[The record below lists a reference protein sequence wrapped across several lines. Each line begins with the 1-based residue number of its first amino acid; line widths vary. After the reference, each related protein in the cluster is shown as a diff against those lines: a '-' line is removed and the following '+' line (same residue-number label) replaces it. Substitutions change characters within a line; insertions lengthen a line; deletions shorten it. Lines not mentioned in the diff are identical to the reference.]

1 MTEKK
6 VKISNI
12 IENQIPEF
20 INEENPLFKEFLNQ
34 YYISQEFD
42 NSITNLAENIPS
54 YKHIDTYRNAGLST
68 ISISLTSNV
77 LPFDDTIEVTTTIG
91 FPSKYGLLKVN
102 NEIITY
108 TGITTNSFTG
118 CIRGFSGIS
127 KIETEGNP
135 EFLTFG
141 STDAEEHFSGSLVNN
156 LSSIFVQEFFKKYK
170 YQFLPGFENRSFT
183 PGVSIENILTRAKD
197 FYSSKGTDSAIK
209 ILFKILFGKNVQII
223 KPFDNTISP
232 SEAEWIS
239 VDEMI
244 VESLDG
250 NPLNLKE
257 TTIYQNSFD
266 LPSANGTISNVED
279 VYLGNKKYYKI
290 SFPKFTVNG
299 NFLISNKTKV
309 IVNTPSS
316 DVTTV
321 DSTIG
326 FKDSGNFYY
335 LDKES
340 NVYNQIEYT
349 SKSHNQFFGCIGL
362 TTSLTENTPIIDDNF
377 VYGYE
382 NNDINSICKMRV
394 VGVISNLSTGVE
406 NTKYFLPGDKIGLK
420 YIGEK
425 TSLDDKKFS
434 TWFHNN
440 ISYTETQSVDANSNT
455 IITKSPHFLQKGNSV
470 DIINK
475 LTNSTIVSSS
485 EVSSVLNSTQF
496 KIATYAATGFLDN
509 NTEYYVKKNLNFVSS
524 KLNLNSLLADIQ
536 NSFIDKDENTYIAFS
551 GYPSYSALETTNRS
565 KTFTSNSA
573 SSGVIQI
580 NSHKFITGDK
590 IYLETSSG
598 ITGISSGYYYVN
610 KLNDNSIQLY
620 LSRLNIYSNNFLN
633 FNGSGDNTNTIT
645 PADLYGNNLINQ
657 DNFKRILK
665 NPEKNTNNSPI
676 SGPIGVSLNGVELYS
691 PISNDS
697 VFYGQLQKINILES
711 GSNYD
716 VVNPATISILDSFG
730 SGAQAYPHLSGS
742 IEEIILE
749 NPGFDFINLPIVKV
763 SGGNGSGCVA
773 EAKMTSYQHYVSFSD
788 LKVNLVSNS
797 IDLDNDHK
805 FFDGEEVIYTSSGL
819 PIGIG
824 STNVGFTT
832 SRLTNNAIYYISKTD
847 NKSFSIAASKENAL
861 TKTNLIDFISF
872 GNQTHNFKSSK
883 FKNIIDRISIQ
894 NPGSTYS
901 NKKVVVDS
909 IAYPPS
915 EKKDIFKT
923 FVGINTY
930 DDYIFAI
937 NHNYKNGDV
946 LTYSVD
952 GTTISGLST
961 SNYYKVTVIDEN
973 KFKLSYAGT
982 ASSISNTDYD
992 NKIYTNLTNIG
1003 VGTHT
1008 FNYPPITVSIFG
1020 NTGISSTTIPSY
1032 YTATAYAV
1040 VSGKVENVFLKKGG
1054 VGYGV
1059 TNIINLIR
1067 RPEVTLQTG
1076 KNASIRAIVND
1087 SGEIS
1092 DVYIIDKGSEY
1103 TTPPI
1108 LEVIGSGNYAE
1119 LKANISGGQIT
1130 SIDIISGGKGY
1141 SKNNTTIKVTPRGS
1155 GAFFNAEI
1163 QKWSINAVEKYEDIL
1178 KTEVYKETLQIP
1190 SEARFKENK
1199 IGSYYATKEIRKI
1212 LNDNLDQTTFEE
1224 LDELNSHSPI
1234 IGWAYDGNPIYGPYG
1249 NAKSIADSSG
1259 TGGLKRILSG
1269 YKLTPISDASLR
1281 PSYPSGYF
1289 IEDYN
1294 FDNSGDLDEYNGR
1307 YIVNSDFPNGT
1318 YAYFSTLD
1326 VNKKPVFPY
1335 ITFKHYN
1342 ATDLFNYDVLKT
1354 QSDSYLNTG
1363 EYKRNITPQGISEK
1377 YKKYPFFDDN
1387 FNSNVDLKVILT
1399 KKSGISTI
1407 SIKDGGFD
1415 YKVGDDVVFSNAPN
1429 VNSSVKEVLGKN
1441 IVSIASSEIT
1451 NNNLVFSF
1459 LDKKVT
1465 AFSTVPHNFVDGDI
1479 IEISG
1484 ISSALY
1490 KSTEGLKTI
1499 SVSSIVAS
1507 LSVSIG
1513 NTNTTG
1519 ITTFISISDPSSNGN
1534 FTPNSIIQIESEQL
1548 LILNLDNYNNRYRVQ
1563 RAYNNTVGSAHTA
1576 TSIVRLLPKSFTF
1589 NNNSPISSNIQTN
1602 YSYYFNPNTSVGI
1615 GSSYTSVIV
1624 ATSGN
1629 NDIVKS
1635 IPPKSIYLPNHK
1647 FNTGDLISYTSIGST
1662 IIASKNSSLTPTFE
1676 LNSFQN
1682 LYCVKVSDEYIGVS
1696 TEKVGF
1702 TTSSVYFVSYTGLNH
1717 KFESIKNQVTGNSK
1731 KVNVTV
1737 TVNDSIDLM
1746 QGDNI
1751 NLNILPKSNQYFDFK
1766 FNNVIKKL
1774 VVNPVTFASTE
1785 VGVGTAISTI
1795 TINNHNYKT
1804 GDIVVYTAS
1813 NPITPLTNNGIYYI
1827 IKTSNSSIKLASN
1840 LYNASKLDYEYI
1852 GISSYGSGT
1861 HKLSLINPKLTF
1873 YRGNNVSIAVSDTSL
1888 SGYDIKFYYDNEFK
1902 SEYTSTLIRKYGS
1915 IGDSNPSSRINI
1927 SIGDSIANQFFY
1939 RIEGKDIKFTD
1950 TYPSSTNTDVENYSL
1965 IEVKQSIYNG
1975 SHIVSGIGTTSFDFT
1990 LVGTAE
1996 TTSYVSSGFSTAYYS
2011 TDSQNTKGKIFSI
2024 KTVNFGLNLQKI
2036 PQISSIRS
2044 IEGFDGI
2051 LSIESNDIGNI
2062 KDVRVINQGLEFSNN
2077 KTLKPKADVYTILK
2091 LKNVYKLKAIGITSG
2106 GKNYTSAPN
2115 VIVIGNSSVLT
2126 KTSIQGSSVSKIEII
2141 SNDSGLSNDIRILPI
2156 NNSNGVGIINAT
2168 SNFKINTLYLKAP
2181 LSGFTEFPF
2190 NQGDKIFVE
2199 NVLITDSS
2207 DGYNSSDYG
2216 YKYFTVTG
2224 INTISGSEYV
2234 KYSISGLGNTGG
2246 LFDSTKT
2253 FGRVI
2258 KANDLSTFNAEFEKI
2273 NFLEGEKITQLSN
2286 NATAYVS
2293 KNGWDSEAQ
2302 TLKIINIDGKFNEDG
2317 QIKGSIGNYKS
2328 SIDSTY
2334 SFDFDLNVNST
2345 VKKDKDW
2352 NTDKGKL
2359 NFDNQ
2364 RIQDSDYYQR
2374 FSYSIKGE
2382 VEYDVWKESVNSLT
2396 HASGFKNFS
2405 NLEIL
2410 NGIGKSSSIK
2420 SSDSKI
2426 DLNVEILSSA
2436 SVNDRLYYD
2445 LASEDTNNQSL
2456 SKIIKFDSKIIT
2468 DYNESR
2474 TNKVLEIDDIS
2485 SQFTGISTTLGGQI
2499 VGLTSFSL
2507 LNNGNTLLYK
2517 IFNSSGITTSSSL
2530 ITISD
2535 HEFNTGEMLKYSS
2548 NGGTPIGIVTTTVV
2562 GVGTTTVLPSDVYAI
2577 KISKD
2582 TIKLAIGSSQA
2593 SSGLAIT
2600 FTSSGIGTQ
2609 HSLSVESELATSRCL
2624 ITIDNIIQSPL
2635 SRKSVSVGLSTQV
2648 GLTTTII
2655 YLNNIS
2661 KIQGKSLLKID
2672 NEIIKV
2678 NLVGVGSTNSLNVD
2692 RSYMGSVAS
2701 AHTVG
2706 SAVTVL
2712 SGDYRIK
2719 DGKIYFSDAPYG
2731 PTGIGSLTS
2740 KSSFTG
2746 RVFYRL
2752 NYDTNHIIDDISES
2766 FDSIQN
2772 KFDLKTNGTTL
2783 SGIQTS
2789 FGIVLVNNIFQKPF
2803 YGDVGSILESDYQIV
2818 GTGQTIIFTGSNYK
2832 DLPRGGVINEFDA
2845 TNGSGYQSPYRASG
2859 YATVSV
2865 GGTIQSIGL
2874 STGGSGYIVAPR
2886 VSIADTLGIGIG
2898 ASIISSIT
2906 NGIITSFT
2914 VVNPGSGY
2922 TTSSPPIVTIDEP
2935 YPYKNLPLTGGNGIG
2950 AKMNVVVGTGG
2961 SIISFDLQNRGY
2973 GYNIGDVL
2981 TLSGIPFRTGIGTS
2995 AFKITVKNKYQSK
3008 FSGWTFGQLLE
3019 LDDFSNLFNSSRR
3032 SFLLTRTIV
3041 TKEYYSINAQND
3053 SGIIL
3058 KNNLLIFLN
3067 DVLQKP
3073 EKDYIFNGGTRITFQ
3088 EAPKYGS
3095 KLKIYFYIGSST
3107 DYLIIDVNESVKPGD
3122 RLRLQNQGNTSSQD
3136 ERIIY
3141 ELIASDSVE
3150 TQTYGGVGIVTNSRF
3165 LRPVVWS
3172 KQSSDLIID
3181 GVKISKQRDYLETQI
3196 FPSTNIIASVASTD
3210 SKIYVKNTYPL
3221 FSALDDLSQT
3231 LNDIV
3236 IVGLGTTAVTEKIK
3250 KVTYSGDCGIIVG
3263 IATSATGIST
3273 SSPMIIFD
3281 IKPDP
3286 NILGSVIRPGIST
3299 GDYFVIENTI
3309 IGYGVTS
3316 IKNDST
3322 SVVSVGNS
3330 FIDNVYYAS
3339 NIVSVGSSTLRVYS
3353 NVKSISG
3360 INTSTLP
3367 QLNSYGTY
3375 TWGSINI
3382 SRNSNSKSFQ
3392 FYNQNGTAGIETS
3405 AHVSRL
3411 LQLRLIY

>member
-1 MTEKK
+1 MPENK

-12 IENQIPEF
+12 VENQIPEF
-20 INEENPLFKEFLNQ
+20 LNEENPLFKEFLNQ
-34 YYISQEFD
+34 YYISQEFQY
-42 NSITNLAENIPS
+42 SIADLAENIPS
-54 YKHIDTYRNAGLST
+54 YKHIDTYSNVGLST
-68 ISISLTSNV
+68 ISISLTSNT
-77 LPFDDTIEVTTTIG
+77 LAFEDTINVTTTIG

-102 NEIITY
+102 GEIITY

-127 KIETEGNP
+127 QIETEGSP
-135 EFLTFG
+135 EFLTFS
-141 STDAEEHFSGSLVNN
+141 STSAEEHSSGSLVSN
-156 LSSIFVQEFFKKYK
+156 LSFIFVQEFFKKYK

-183 PGVSIENILTRAKD
+183 PGVSVENILTRAKD

-223 KPFDNTISP
+223 KPFDNTISS

-244 VESLDG
+244 VESLNG
-250 NPLNLKE
+250 NPKNLKE
-257 TTIYQNSFD
+257 STIYQNSFD
-266 LPSANGTISNVED
+266 FPTASGVISNVED
-279 VYLGNKKYYKI
+279 IYLGNKKYYKI
-290 SFPKFTVNG
+290 SFPKFTING
-299 NFLISNKTKV
+299 NFTISNKTKV
-309 IVNTPSS
+309 IGTTPSS
-316 DVTTV
+316 NVITV

-326 FKDSGNFYY
+326 FKNSGNFYY
-335 LDKES
+335 LDEQ
-340 NVYNQIEYT
+340 NNIYNQIEYT
-349 SKSHNQFFGCIGL
+349 SKSHNQFFDCIGL
-362 TTSLTENTPIIDDNF
+362 PTSLTENTPIIDENF

-382 NNDINSICKMRV
+382 NNDTNSICKMRV
-394 VGVISNLSTGVE
+394 IGTISNLSTGVE
-406 NTKYFLPGDKIGLK
+406 NTKYFLPGDKIGFK

-440 ISYTETQSVDANSNT
+440 ISYIESQSVIVGSNT
-455 IITKSPHFLQKGNSV
+455 IITKSPHLLHVGDHV

-475 LTNSTIVSSS
+475 LTNSTTISSS
-485 EVSSVLNSTQF
+485 EVSSVSNPTQF
-496 KIATYAATGFLDN
+496 QISNGSLDN
-509 NTEYYVKKNLNFVSS
+509 NTEYYVKKNLNFVSDN
-524 KLNLNSLLADIQ
+524 LNLNGLLADIQ
-536 NSFIDKDENTYIAFS
+536 NTFIDKDQNTYVAFS

-573 SSGVIQI
+573 SSGVINI
-580 NSHKFITGDK
+580 SSHRFITGDK
-590 IYLETSSG
+590 IYLEASSD

-610 KLNDNSIQLY
+610 KLNENSIQLS

-633 FNGSGDNTNTIT
+633 FNGSGGNTNKIT
-645 PADLYGNNLINQ
+645 SAYLYGNNLINQ

-665 NPEKNTNNSPI
+665 FPKNNINNSSI
-676 SGPIGVSLNGVELYS
+676 SGPIGVSLNGIELYS

-697 VFYGQLQKINILES
+697 VFYGQLQKINVLEN
-711 GSNYD
+711 GLNYD
-716 VVNPATISILDSFG
+716 VVNPATISILDSSG
-730 SGAQAYPHLSGS
+730 SGSEAYPHLSGS

-749 NPGFDFINLPIVKV
+749 NPGFNYIDLPIVKI

-773 EAKMTSYQHYVSFSD
+773 EVKMTSYQHYVSFSD
-788 LKVNLVSNS
+788 LKVSLVSNS
-797 IDLDNDHK
+797 INLGDNHK

-824 STNVGFTT
+824 STNVGFST
-832 SRLTNNAIYYISKTD
+832 SRLTNNAFYYISKNDET
-847 NKSFSIAASKENAL
+847 SFSIATSKENAL

-872 GNQTHNFKSSK
+872 GNQTHNFASSK

-894 NPGSTYS
+894 NPGSSYS

-909 IAYPPS
+909 IVYPPL

-923 FVGINTY
+923 FVGISTY

-937 NHNYKNGDV
+937 NHNYKNGDL
-946 LTYSVD
+946 LTYSTS
-952 GTTISGLST
+952 GTSISGLST
-961 SNYYKVTVIDEN
+961 SNYYKVTIIDEN

-982 ASSISNTDYD
+982 ASSISNIDYD
-992 NKIYTNLTNIG
+992 NKIYTNLTTIG

-1008 FNYPPITVSIFG
+1008 FNYPPITVDIFG
-1020 NTGISSTTIPSY
+1020 NTGISSTSIPSY

-1076 KNASIRAIVND
+1076 KNASIKVIVND
-1087 SGEIS
+1087 NGEIS
-1092 DVYIIDKGSEY
+1092 DIYIISKGSEY

-1108 LEVIGSGNYAE
+1108 LEVIGSGKYAK
-1119 LKANISGGQIT
+1119 LNANISNGQIT
-1130 SIDIISGGKGY
+1130 SINIISGGKGY
-1141 SKNNTTIKVTPRGS
+1141 SKNNTRVIVTPRGS
-1155 GAFFNAEI
+1155 GAIFNAEI
-1163 QKWSINAVEKYEDIL
+1163 QKWSINIVEKYKDIL
-1178 KTEVYKETLQIP
+1178 ETEIYKGTLQIP
-1190 SEARFKENK
+1190 SEARFKKNK

-1212 LNDNLDQTTFEE
+1212 LNDNLSEGTFQE
-1224 LDELNSHSPI
+1224 LGELVSHSPI

-1249 NAKSIADSSG
+1249 NAKAIADSSG
-1259 TGGLKRILSG
+1259 TGGLKRITSSYSKLSAIAD
-1269 YKLTPISDASLR
+1269 TTLR

-1307 YIVNSDFPNGT
+1307 FIVNSDFPNGT

-1326 VNKKPVFPY
+1326 IDKKPSFPY
-1335 ITFKHYN
+1335 TTFKHRN

-1354 QSDSYLNTG
+1354 QSDLYLNTG

-1387 FNSNVDLKVILT
+1387 FNSNVNLEAILT
-1399 KKSGISTI
+1399 KKSGISKI
-1407 SIKDGGFD
+1407 IVKDGGSS
-1415 YKVGDDVVFSNAPN
+1415 YKVGDDVIFLNDPN
-1429 VNSSVKEVLGKN
+1429 ISSSVKEVLGKN
-1441 IVSIASSEIT
+1441 IVSIASSEII
-1451 NNNLVFSF
+1451 NENLVFSF
-1459 LDKKVT
+1459 IDKKVT

-1490 KSTEGLKTI
+1490 KSSEGLKAI

-1513 NTNTTG
+1513 TTNTTG
-1519 ITTFISISDPSSNGN
+1519 ITTFISISDPTSNGN
-1534 FTPNSIIQIESEQL
+1534 FTPNSIIQIDSEQL
-1548 LILNLDNYNNRYRVQ
+1548 LILNLDNYNNKYRVQ

-1589 NNNSPISSNIQTN
+1589 DNNSPIPTNIQTN
-1602 YSYYFNPNTSVGI
+1602 YSYYFNPSTSIGI
-1615 GSSYTSVIV
+1615 GNSYTNVIV
-1624 ATSGN
+1624 ETSGSN
-1629 NDIVKS
+1629 NIIKS
-1635 IPPKSIYLPNHK
+1635 VPPKAIYLPNHK
-1647 FNTGDLISYTSIGST
+1647 FNTGDLLSYTSIGST
-1662 IIASKNSSLTPTFE
+1662 IVASKNSSLTPTFK
-1676 LNSFQN
+1676 LNDFSN
-1682 LYCVKVSDEYIGVS
+1682 LYCVKINDEYIGVS

-1702 TTSSVYFVSYTGLNH
+1702 TTSYVYFVSYTGTNH
-1717 KFESIKNQVTGNSK
+1717 NFESIKNQVTGNSK
-1731 KVNVTV
+1731 KINATV
-1737 TVNDSIDLM
+1737 TVDESIDLIT
-1746 QGDNI
+1746 GDNI
-1751 NLNILPKSNQYFDFK
+1751 NLNILPKSNQSFNFK

-1774 VVNPVTFASTE
+1774 VVNPVSFASTA
-1785 VGVGTAISTI
+1785 VGVGTENSTI

-1804 GDIVVYTAS
+1804 GDIVVYTAA
-1813 NPITPLTNNGIYYI
+1813 NPITPLVNNQIYYV
-1827 IKTSNSSIKLASN
+1827 IKKSNSSIKLASN
-1840 LYNASKLDYEYI
+1840 SYNASKLDYEYI

-1861 HKLSLINPKLTF
+1861 HNLSLINPKLTL
-1873 YRGNNVSIAVSDTSL
+1873 YKGNNVSIAVSDTSL
-1888 SGYDIKFYYDNEFK
+1888 SGYDIKFYYDNQFK
-1902 SEYTSTLIRKYGS
+1902 SEYNSTLIRKFGT
-1915 IGDSNPSSRINI
+1915 IGDSNSSSRINV
-1927 SIGDSIANQFFY
+1927 SVGDSIENQFFY
-1939 RIEGKDIKFTD
+1939 RIEGKDMKFTD
-1950 TYPSSTNTDVENYSL
+1950 TYPSSINTDVKNYSL

-1975 SHIVSGIGTTSFDFT
+1975 SHIISGVGTTSFNFT

-1996 TTSYVSSGFSTAYYS
+1996 TTSYVLSGLSTAYYS
-2011 TDSQNTKGKIFSI
+2011 TDSKNTKGKIFSI
-2024 KTVNFGLNLQKI
+2024 KTINFGSNLQKI

-2044 IEGFDGI
+2044 NEGIDGV

-2062 KDVRVINQGLEFSNN
+2062 KNIRVINQGFEFSNN
-2077 KTLKPKADVYTILK
+2077 KTLKPKADAYTILK
-2091 LKNVYKLKAIGITSG
+2091 LKNVYKLKAIGISTG

-2115 VIVIGNSSVLT
+2115 VIVVGNSSILT

-2141 SNDSGLSNDIRILPI
+2141 SNDSGLSNKIRILPI

-2181 LSGFTEFPF
+2181 ILGFTEFPF
-2190 NQGDKIFVE
+2190 NVNDKIFVE

-2207 DGYNSSDYG
+2207 DGYNSSDYD

-2234 KYSISGLGNTGG
+2234 SYSISGLGNTGG
-2246 LFDSTKT
+2246 LFDLTRT

-2258 KANDLSTFNAEFEKI
+2258 KANDLSAFNAEFEKI
-2273 NFLEGEKITQLSN
+2273 NFLEGEKITQLSDN
-2286 NATAYVS
+2286 TIAYVP
-2293 KNGWDSEAQ
+2293 KNGWDPEAE
-2302 TLKIINIDGKFNEDG
+2302 TLKVINIDGKFNEDG

-2334 SFDFDLNVNST
+2334 SFDFDLNVNSI

-2396 HASGFKNFS
+2396 HTSGFKNFS

-2410 NGIGKSSSIK
+2410 NGIGKTSSIK
-2420 SSDSKI
+2420 STDSQI
-2426 DLNVEILSSA
+2426 DLNVEISSSA

-2485 SQFTGISTTLGGQI
+2485 SKFTGITTTLGGQI
-2499 VGLTSFSL
+2499 VGLTSFKL
-2507 LNNGNTLLYK
+2507 YNNGNTLLYK
-2517 IFNSSGITTSSSL
+2517 NFNSSGITTSLSL
-2530 ITISD
+2530 ITITD
-2535 HEFNTGEMLKYSS
+2535 HEFNTGEILKYSS
-2548 NGGTPIGIVTTTVV
+2548 NGGTPIGIITTTVV
-2562 GVGTTTVLPSDVYAI
+2562 GVGTTTILPSNVYAI

-2593 SSGLAIT
+2593 SSGIAIT

-2624 ITIDNIIQSPL
+2624 ITVDNIIQSPL
-2635 SRKSVSVGLSTQV
+2635 SRKDITVGLSTQV
-2648 GLTTTII
+2648 GLTTTTI

-2661 KIQGKSLLKID
+2661 KIQGKSLIKIE
-2672 NEIIKV
+2672 NEIVKV
-2678 NLVGVGSTNSLNVD
+2678 NLVGIGSTNSLNVI

-2706 SAVTVL
+2706 AAVTVL
-2712 SGDYRIK
+2712 SGDYTIK
-2719 DGKIYFSDAPYG
+2719 DGTIYFSDAPYG

-2740 KSSFTG
+2740 KSTFTG

-2752 NYDTNHIIDDISES
+2752 NYGKNYIIDDISES

-2789 FGIVLVNNIFQKPF
+2789 FGIVLINNIFQRPF
-2803 YGDVGSILESDYQIV
+2803 YGDVGSILESDYEIV
-2818 GTGQTIIFTGSNYK
+2818 GTGQTISFTGLDYK
-2832 DLPRGGVINEFDA
+2832 DLPRGGVINEFDVI
-2845 TNGSGYQSPYRASG
+2845 NGSGYQSPYRASG
-2859 YATVSV
+2859 YATISV

-2874 STGGSGYIVAPR
+2874 STGGSGYTAAPR

-2898 ASIISSIT
+2898 VSIISSIT
-2906 NGIITSFT
+2906 NGIVTSFT
-2914 VVNPGSGY
+2914 IVNPGSGY

-2935 YPYKNLPLTGGNGIG
+2935 YPYKNLPLTGGNGVG
-2950 AKMNVVVGTGG
+2950 AKINAVVGTGG
-2961 SIISFDLQNRGY
+2961 SIVSFDLQNRGY

-2995 AFKITVKNKYQSK
+2995 SFKITVKNKYQSK
-3008 FSGWTFGQLLE
+3008 FSGWTLGQLLE
-3019 LDDFSNLFNSSRR
+3019 LDDFSNLFNGSRK

-3067 DVLQKP
+3067 DVLQNP
-3073 EKDYIFNGGTRITFQ
+3073 ETDYTFNGGTRITFQ

-3095 KLKIYFYIGSST
+3095 KLKIYFYVGSSE
-3107 DYLIIDVNESVKPGD
+3107 DYLVIDVDQSVKPGD
-3122 RLRLQNQGNTSSQD
+3122 RLRLQKQNNVPSQD

-3150 TQTYGGVGIVTNSRF
+3150 TQTYGGVGIVTNSTF

-3181 GVKISKQRDYLETQI
+3181 GIKISKQRDYLEPKI
-3196 FPSTNIIASVASTD
+3196 YPSTNIITSVASTD

-3221 FSALDDLSQT
+3221 FNNLDDLSQT
-3231 LNDIV
+3231 LNDII
-3236 IVGLGTTAVTEKIK
+3236 IVGFGTTAVTEKIK

-3281 IKPDP
+3281 INLDP
-3286 NILGSVIRPGIST
+3286 NIPGSIIRPGIST

-3309 IGYGVTS
+3309 IGFGVTS
-3316 IKNDST
+3316 IKNDLS

-3360 INTSTLP
+3360 VNTSTLP

-3375 TWGSINI
+3375 TWGTINV
-3382 SRNSNSKSFQ
+3382 SRNSNSKSFE
-3392 FYNQNGTAGIETS
+3392 FYNQNGIAGIETS
-3405 AHVSRL
+3405 GHVSRL

>member
-1 MTEKK
+1 MSENK

-12 IENQIPEF
+12 VENQIPEF
-20 INEENPLFKEFLNQ
+20 LNEENPLFKEFLNQ

-42 NSITNLAENIPS
+42 YSIVNLAENIFS
-54 YKHIDTYRNAGLST
+54 YKHIDTYRNVGLST
-68 ISISLTSNV
+68 ISIKLTSNV
-77 LPFDDTIEVTTTIG
+77 LAFEDTIDVTTTIG
-91 FPSKYGLLKVN
+91 FPPKYGLLKVN
-102 NEIITY
+102 DEIITY

-127 KIETEGNP
+127 QIETEGNP
-135 EFLTFG
+135 EFLTFS
-141 STDAEEHFSGSLVNN
+141 STEAQEHSSGSLVSN
-156 LSSIFVQEFFKKYK
+156 LSFIFVQEFFKKYK
-170 YQFLPGFENRSFT
+170 YQFLPGFENRTFIS
-183 PGVSIENILTRAKD
+183 GVSIENILTRAKD
-197 FYSSKGTDSAIK
+197 FYRSKGTDSAIK

-223 KPFDNTISP
+223 KPFDNTIST

-250 NPLNLKE
+250 NPSNLKE
-257 TTIYQNSFD
+257 TTIYQNSFNF
-266 LPSANGTISNVED
+266 PTASGTISNVED
-279 VYLGNKKYYKI
+279 IYLANKKYYKI
-290 SFPKFTVNG
+290 SFPKFTING

-309 IVNTPSS
+309 IGNTPSS
-316 DVTTV
+316 DVVTV

-362 TTSLTENTPIIDDNF
+362 TTSLTENTPIIDNNF

-382 NNDINSICKMRV
+382 NNDINLICKMRV
-394 VGVISNLSTGVE
+394 VGTISNLSTGVE
-406 NTKYFLPGDKIGLK
+406 NTKYFLPGDKIKLK

-434 TWFHNN
+434 TWFYNN
-440 ISYTETQSVDANSNT
+440 ISYVETQSVDAATKT
-455 IITKSPHFLQKGNSV
+455 IITKSPHFLHKGDNV

-475 LTNSTIVSSS
+475 LTNSTTVSSS

-496 KIATYAATGFLDN
+496 QITTGSLDN

-524 KLNLNSLLADIQ
+524 NLNLNSLLADIQ

-573 SSGVIQI
+573 SSGVINI
-580 NSHKFITGDK
+580 SSHGFITGDK
-590 IYLETSSG
+590 IYLEASSD
-598 ITGISSGYYYVN
+598 ITGVSSGYYYAN
-610 KLNDNSIQLY
+610 KLNENSIQLS
-620 LSRLNIYSNNFLN
+620 LSRLNIYSNDFLI
-633 FNGSGDNTNTIT
+633 FNGSGDTTNTIT
-645 PADLYGNNLINQ
+645 PADLYGSNLINQ

-665 NPEKNTNNSPI
+665 IPQKNTNNLSLN
-676 SGPIGVSLNGVELYS
+676 GPIGVFLNGVELYS

-697 VFYGQLQKINILES
+697 VFYGQLQKINILDS
-711 GSNYD
+711 GLNYD
-716 VVNPATISILDSFG
+716 VINPATISIVDS
-730 SGAQAYPHLSGS
+730 SGTGAEAYPHLSGN

-749 NPGFDFINLPIVKV
+749 NPGFNYIDLPTVKI

-773 EAKMTSYQHYVSFSD
+773 EAKMTSHQHFVSFSD
-788 LKVNLVSNS
+788 LKVNLISNS
-797 IDLDNDHK
+797 INLDDDHK

-824 STNVGFTT
+824 STNVGFST
-832 SRLTNNAIYYISKTD
+832 SCLTNNAFYYISKIDGT
-847 NKSFSIAASKENAL
+847 SFSIAVSKENAL
-861 TKTNLIDFISF
+861 AKTNLIDFTSF
-872 GNQTHNFKSSK
+872 GNQTHTFKSSK

-909 IAYPPS
+909 IAYPPL
-915 EKKDIFKT
+915 EKKDIIKT

-930 DDYIFAI
+930 DNYIFAI
-937 NHNYKNGDV
+937 NHNYKNGDI

-961 SNYYKVTVIDEN
+961 SNYYKVTIIDEN

-982 ASSISNTDYD
+982 ASSISTIDYD
-992 NKIYTNLTNIG
+992 NKIYANLTNIG

-1032 YTATAYAV
+1032 YTATAHAV

-1067 RPEVTLQTG
+1067 RPEVILQTG

-1108 LEVIGSGNYAE
+1108 LEVIGSGKYAK
-1119 LKANISGGQIT
+1119 LNANIFNGQIT
-1130 SIDIISGGKGY
+1130 SINIISSGKGY
-1141 SKNNTTIKVTPRGS
+1141 SKNNTTIKVSPRGS

-1163 QKWSINAVEKYEDIL
+1163 QKWSINAVEKYKNIL
-1178 KTEVYKETLQIP
+1178 ETEQYKGTLQIP
-1190 SEARFKENK
+1190 SEAKFKENK

-1212 LNDNLDQTTFEE
+1212 LNDNLDQNTFEE

-1249 NAKSIADSSG
+1249 NAKAIADSSG
-1259 TGGLKRILSG
+1259 TGGLKRITSSYNKLSSIID
-1269 YKLTPISDASLR
+1269 TNLR
-1281 PSYPSGYF
+1281 PPYPSGYF

-1307 YIVNSDFPNGT
+1307 FIVNSDFPNGT

-1326 VNKKPVFPY
+1326 IDKKPSFPY
-1335 ITFKHYN
+1335 TTFKHHN

-1354 QSDSYLNTG
+1354 QSDLYLNTG

-1377 YKKYPFFDDN
+1377 YKKYPFFNDN
-1387 FNSNVDLKVILT
+1387 FNSNVNLEVILT
-1399 KKSGISTI
+1399 KKSKISEI
-1407 SIKDGGFD
+1407 IVKDGGSS
-1415 YKVGDDVVFSNAPN
+1415 YKVGDDVIFLNDPN
-1429 VNSSVKEVLGKN
+1429 INSSVKEVLGKN
-1441 IVSIASSEIT
+1441 IVSIASSEII
-1451 NNNLVFSF
+1451 NENLVFSF

-1465 AFSTVPHNFVDGDI
+1465 ALSTAPHNFVDGDI
-1479 IEISG
+1479 VEISG
-1484 ISSALY
+1484 ISTSLY
-1490 KSTEGLKTI
+1490 KSIEGLKTI
-1499 SVSSIVAS
+1499 EVSSIVAS

-1513 NTNTTG
+1513 NTSTTG
-1519 ITTFISISDPSSNGN
+1519 ITTFISISDPTSNGN
-1534 FTPNSIIQIESEQL
+1534 FTPNNIIQIESEQL

-1589 NNNSPISSNIQTN
+1589 DNNLPIPTNNETN
-1602 YSYYFNPNTSVGI
+1602 YSYYFNPNNSIGI
-1615 GSSYTSVIV
+1615 GSSYTNIIV
-1624 ATSGN
+1624 ETSGSN
-1629 NDIVKS
+1629 NIVKS
-1635 IPPKSIYLPNHK
+1635 VPPKAIYLPNHK
-1647 FNTGDLISYTSIGST
+1647 FNTGDLLSYTSIGST
-1662 IIASKNSSLTPTFE
+1662 IVASKDSSLTPTFK
-1676 LNSFQN
+1676 LNDFQN
-1682 LYCVKVSDEYIGVS
+1682 LYCVKISDEYIGIS

-1702 TTSSVYFVSYTGLNH
+1702 TTSSVYFVSYTGTNH
-1717 KFESIKNQVTGNSK
+1717 NFESIKNQITGNSK

-1737 TVNDSIDLM
+1737 TVDESIDLKVD
-1746 QGDNI
+1746 DNI
-1751 NLNILPKSNQYFDFK
+1751 NLNILPKLNQSFNFK
-1766 FNNVIKKL
+1766 FNSVIKKL
-1774 VVNPVTFASTE
+1774 VVNPVSFASTA
-1785 VGVGTAISTI
+1785 VGVGTANSTI

-1804 GDIVVYTAS
+1804 GDVVVYTAA
-1813 NPITPLTNNGIYYI
+1813 NPITPLVNNEIYYV

-1840 LYNASKLDYEYI
+1840 SYNASKLDYEYI

-1861 HKLSLINPKLTF
+1861 HDLSLINPKLTF
-1873 YRGNNVSIAVSDTSL
+1873 YKGNNVSIAVSDTSL
-1888 SGYDIKFYYDNEFK
+1888 SGYDIKFYYDNQFK
-1902 SEYTSTLIRKYGS
+1902 SEYNSTLIRKYGT
-1915 IGDSNPSSRINI
+1915 IGDSNPSSRINVY
-1927 SIGDSIANQFFY
+1927 IGDSIENQFFY
-1939 RIEGKDIKFTD
+1939 RIEGKDINFTD
-1950 TYPSSTNTDVENYSL
+1950 TYPSSTNTDVKNYSL
-1965 IEVKQSIYNG
+1965 IEIKQSIYNG
-1975 SHIVSGIGTTSFDFT
+1975 SHIISGVGTTSFDFT

-2011 TDSQNTKGKIFSI
+2011 TDSKNTKGKIFSI
-2024 KTVNFGLNLQKI
+2024 KTINFGSNLQKI
-2036 PQISSIRS
+2036 PQISSIQS
-2044 IEGFDGI
+2044 DEGTNGV
-2051 LSIESNDIGNI
+2051 LSIESNDIGTV
-2062 KDVRVINQGLEFSNN
+2062 KDIRVINQGLEFSNN
-2077 KTLKPKADVYTILK
+2077 KTLTPKADTYTILK
-2091 LKNVYKLKAIGITSG
+2091 LKNVYKLKTIGITTG
-2106 GKNYTSAPN
+2106 GKNYTTAPN
-2115 VIVIGNSSVLT
+2115 VIAVGNSSILT
-2126 KTSIQGSSVSKIEII
+2126 RTSIQGSSVEKIEII
-2141 SNDSGLSNDIRILPI
+2141 SNDSGLTNDIRILPT
-2156 NNSNGVGIINAT
+2156 NNSNGVGIINA
-2168 SNFKINTLYLKAP
+2168 SSSFKLNTLYLKAP
-2181 LSGFTEFPF
+2181 LLGFTEFPF
-2190 NQGDKIFVE
+2190 NIGDKIFVE
-2199 NVLITDSS
+2199 NISITDSS
-2207 DGYNSSDYG
+2207 DGYNSSDYD

-2234 KYSISGLGNTGG
+2234 RYSISGLGNTGG

-2258 KANDLSTFNAEFEKI
+2258 KVNDLASFDVEFEKI
-2273 NFLEGEKITQLSN
+2273 NFLEGEKITQLSDN
-2286 NATAYVS
+2286 TTAYVS
-2293 KNGWDSEAQ
+2293 ENGWDPEAQ
-2302 TLKIINIDGKFNEDG
+2302 TLKVINIDGKFNEDS
-2317 QIKGSIGNYKS
+2317 QIKGSVGNYKS
-2328 SIDSTY
+2328 SIDSIY

-2345 VKKDKDW
+2345 TKKNKNW

-2359 NFDNQ
+2359 NFDSQ

-2382 VEYDVWKESVNSLT
+2382 VEYDAWKESVNSLT
-2396 HASGFKNFS
+2396 HTSGFKNFS

-2410 NGIGKSSSIK
+2410 NGVGKTSSIK
-2420 SSDSKI
+2420 STDSQI

-2445 LASEDTNNQSL
+2445 FASEDTNNQSL

-2485 SQFTGISTTLGGQI
+2485 SQFTGITTTLGGQI
-2499 VGLTSFSL
+2499 VGLTSFRL
-2507 LNNGNTLLYK
+2507 YNNTNTLLYK
-2517 IFNSSGITTSSSL
+2517 NFNSSAITTSLSL
-2530 ITISD
+2530 ITITD
-2535 HEFNTGEMLKYSS
+2535 HEFNTGEILQYSP
-2548 NGGTPIGIVTTTVV
+2548 NGGTPIGIITTTVV
-2562 GVGTTTVLPSDVYAI
+2562 GVGTTTILPSNVYAI

-2582 TIKLAIGSSQA
+2582 TIKLAIGSSEA
-2593 SSGLAIT
+2593 SSGVAIT

-2609 HSLSVESELATSRCL
+2609 HSLSVESELATSRCF
-2624 ITIDNIIQSPL
+2624 ITVDNIIQSPL
-2635 SRKSVSVGLSTQV
+2635 SRKDILVGLSTQV
-2648 GLTTTII
+2648 GLTTTTI
-2655 YLNNIS
+2655 YLNDIS
-2661 KIQGKSLLKID
+2661 KIQGKSLIKIE
-2672 NEIIKV
+2672 NEIVKV
-2678 NLVGVGSTNSLNVD
+2678 NLVGVGSTNSLNVI

-2706 SAVTVL
+2706 AAVTVL

-2719 DGKIYFSDAPYG
+2719 KGTIYFSDAPYG

-2740 KSSFTG
+2740 KSTFAG

-2766 FDSIQN
+2766 FNSIQN

-2789 FGIVLVNNIFQKPF
+2789 FGVVLVNNIFQRPF

-2818 GTGQTIIFTGSNYK
+2818 GTGQTISFTGSNYK
-2832 DLPRGGVINEFDA
+2832 NLPRGGVINEFDVI
-2845 TNGSGYQSPYRASG
+2845 NGSGYQTPYRASA
-2859 YATVSV
+2859 YVTVSV

-2874 STGGSGYIVAPR
+2874 STGGSGYIAAPR
-2886 VSIADTLGIGIG
+2886 VSIADTLGIGV
-2898 ASIISSIT
+2898 SIVSSIT
-2906 NGIITSFT
+2906 NGIVTSFT
-2914 VVNPGSGY
+2914 IVNPGSGY

-2935 YPYKNLPLTGGNGIG
+2935 YPYKNLLLTGGNGTG

-2961 SIISFDLQNRGY
+2961 SIISFDLQDRGY

-2981 TLSGIPFRTGIGTS
+2981 TLSGIPFRTGIGTT
-2995 AFKITVKNKYQSK
+2995 AFKITVKNRYQSK

-3019 LDDFSNLFNSSRR
+3019 LDDFSNLFNGSRK

-3041 TKEYYSINAQND
+3041 TKEYYSINAQKD

-3073 EKDYIFNGGTRITFQ
+3073 EIDYTFNGGTRITFQ

-3095 KLKIYFYIGSST
+3095 KLKIYFYVGSSE
-3107 DYLIIDVNESVKPGD
+3107 DYVIIDVDQSVKPGD
-3122 RLRLQNQGNTSSQD
+3122 RLRLQEQNNVPSQD

-3150 TQTYGGVGIVTNSRF
+3150 TQTYGGIGIVTDSTF
-3165 LRPVVWS
+3165 LRPIVWT

-3181 GVKISKQRDYLETQI
+3181 GIKISKQRDYLEPQI
-3196 FPSTNIIASVASTD
+3196 YPSTNIIASVASTD

-3221 FSALDDLSQT
+3221 FNNLDDLSQT
-3231 LNDIV
+3231 LNDII

-3250 KVTYSGDCGIIVG
+3250 KVTYSGDYGIVVG

-3281 IKPDP
+3281 INPNP
-3286 NILGSVIRPGIST
+3286 NISGNVIRPGIST

-3309 IGYGVTS
+3309 IGSGVTS
-3316 IKNDST
+3316 IKNNLS

-3353 NVKSISG
+3353 NVTSISG
-3360 INTSTLP
+3360 VNTSTLP
-3367 QLNSYGTY
+3367 NLNFYGTY

-3382 SRNSNSKSFQ
+3382 SRNPNSKSFQ
-3392 FYNQNGTAGIETS
+3392 FYNQNGIAGIETS

-3411 LQLRLIY
+3411 LQLRLTY

>member
-1 MTEKK
+1 MLENK

-12 IENQIPEF
+12 VENQIPEF
-20 INEENPLFKEFLNQ
+20 LNEENPLFREFLNQ
-34 YYISQEFD
+34 YYISQEFEY
-42 NSITNLAENIPS
+42 SIVNLAENIPS
-54 YKHIDTYRNAGLST
+54 YKHIDTYSNVGLST
-68 ISISLTSNV
+68 ISISLTSDV
-77 LPFDDTIEVTTTIG
+77 LAFDDTINVNTTIG

-127 KIETEGNP
+127 QIETEGNP
-135 EFLTFG
+135 EFLTFS
-141 STDAEEHFSGSLVNN
+141 STDAEEHFSGSLVSN

-170 YQFLPGFENRSFT
+170 YQFLPGFENRSFA
-183 PGVSIENILTRAKD
+183 PGVSVENILTRAKD

-223 KPFDNTISP
+223 KPFDNTISS

-244 VESLDG
+244 VESLNG

-266 LPSANGTISNVED
+266 FPTANGTISNVED
-279 VYLGNKKYYKI
+279 VYLGNKRYHKI
-290 SFPKFTVNG
+290 SFPKSTVNG

-309 IVNTPSS
+309 IGSTPSS
-316 DVTTV
+316 DIVTV

-335 LDKES
+335 LDEQS
-340 NVYNQIEYT
+340 NVYIEIAYT

-362 TTSLTENTPIIDDNF
+362 TTSLTENTPIIDNNF

-382 NNDINSICKMRV
+382 NNDTNSICKMRV
-394 VGVISNLSTGVE
+394 VGTISNLSTGVE
-406 NTKYFLPGDKIGLK
+406 NTKYFLPSDKIKLK

-425 TSLDDKKFS
+425 TSLDNKKFS

-440 ISYTETQSVDANSNT
+440 ISYIETQSVDTSSNT
-455 IITKSPHFLQKGNSV
+455 IITKSPHFLHKGDNV

-475 LTNSTIVSSS
+475 LTNSTTVSSS

-496 KIATYAATGFLDN
+496 QIVSNPSDNNLDS

-524 KLNLNSLLADIQ
+524 NLNLNSLLADIQ

-551 GYPSYSALETTNRS
+551 GYPSYNALQTTNRS

-573 SSGVIQI
+573 SSGVINI
-580 NSHKFITGDK
+580 SSHRFITGDK
-590 IYLETSSG
+590 IYLEASSD
-598 ITGISSGYYYVN
+598 ITGISSGYYYAN
-610 KLNDNSIQLY
+610 KLNDNSIQLS

-633 FNGSGDNTNTIT
+633 FNGSGDSTNTIT
-645 PADLYGNNLINQ
+645 LADLYGNNLKNQ

-665 NPEKNTNNSPI
+665 NPEKNTNNSLLY
-676 SGPIGVSLNGVELYS
+676 GPIGVSLNGVELHS

-697 VFYGQLQKINILES
+697 VFYGQLQKINVLEN

-716 VVNPATISILDSFG
+716 VVNPATISILDSSG
-730 SGAQAYPHLSGS
+730 SGAQAYLHLSGS

-749 NPGFDFINLPIVKV
+749 NPGFNYIDLPIVKI

-773 EAKMTSYQHYVSFSD
+773 EAKMTSYQHFVSFSD
-788 LKVNLVSNS
+788 FKVNLISNS
-797 IDLDNDHK
+797 INLDDDHK

-832 SRLTNNAIYYISKTD
+832 SRLTNNTFYYISKTD

-861 TKTNLIDFISF
+861 SKTNLIDFISF
-872 GNQTHNFKSSK
+872 GNQTHTFKSSK

-915 EKKDIFKT
+915 EKKDIVKT

-952 GTTISGLST
+952 GTGISGLST

-982 ASSISNTDYD
+982 APSISNTDYD

-1032 YTATAYAV
+1032 YTATAYAT
-1040 VSGKVENVFLKKGG
+1040 VSGKVENVFLRKGG
-1054 VGYGV
+1054 IGYGV
-1059 TNIINLIR
+1059 ANIINLIR

-1076 KNASIRAIVND
+1076 KNASIEAIVND
-1087 SGEIS
+1087 NGEIS
-1092 DVYIIDKGSEY
+1092 DVYIVNKGSEY

-1119 LKANISGGQIT
+1119 VKANISGGQIT

-1141 SKNNTTIKVTPRGS
+1141 SKNNTTIRVTPRGS

-1163 QKWSINAVEKYEDIL
+1163 QKWSINAVEKYKNIL
-1178 KTEVYKETLQIP
+1178 ETEVYKETLQIP

-1212 LNDNLDQTTFEE
+1212 LNDNLDENTFEE

-1259 TGGLKRILSG
+1259 TGGLKRIVSG
-1269 YKLTPISDASLR
+1269 YTLDPINDNTLR
-1281 PSYPSGYF
+1281 PSYPDGYF
-1289 IEDYN
+1289 VEDYN
-1294 FDNSGDLDEYNGR
+1294 FNDSGDLDEHNGR
-1307 YIVNSDFPNGT
+1307 FIVNSDFPNGT

-1326 VNKKPVFPY
+1326 VDKKPAFPY
-1335 ITFKHYN
+1335 ITFIHHN

-1387 FNSNVDLKVILT
+1387 FNSNVDLEVILT

-1451 NNNLVFSF
+1451 NDNLVFSF
-1459 LDKKVT
+1459 VDKKVT

-1479 IEISG
+1479 VEISG
-1484 ISSALY
+1484 ISSVLY
-1490 KSTEGLKTI
+1490 KNTEGLKTI
-1499 SVSSIVAS
+1499 EVSAIVAS

-1519 ITTFISISDPSSNGN
+1519 ITTFISISDPTSNGN
-1534 FTPNSIIQIESEQL
+1534 FTPNNIIQIESEQL
-1548 LILNLDNYNNRYRVQ
+1548 LILNLDDYNNRYRVQ

-1576 TSIVRLLPKSFTF
+1576 TSLVRLLPKSFTF
-1589 NNNSPISSNIQTN
+1589 NNNSSIPSNIETN
-1602 YSYYFNPNTSVGI
+1602 YSYYFNPNTSIGI
-1615 GSSYTSVIV
+1615 GNSYTNVIV
-1624 ATSGN
+1624 ATSGS

-1635 IPPKSIYLPNHK
+1635 VPPRSIYLPNHK

-1662 IIASKNSSLTPTFE
+1662 IIASKNNSLTPTFR
-1676 LNSFQN
+1676 LNDFQN
-1682 LYCVKVSDEYIGVS
+1682 LYCVKISDEYIGIS

-1702 TTSSVYFVSYTGLNH
+1702 TTSYVYFVSYTGTNH
-1717 KFESIKNQVTGNSK
+1717 NFESTKNQVTGNSK

-1737 TVNDSIDLM
+1737 TVDESIDLM
-1746 QGDNI
+1746 VGDNI
-1751 NLNILPKSNQYFDFK
+1751 NLNILPKLNQSFNFK

-1774 VVNPVTFASTE
+1774 VVDPVSFASTA
-1785 VGVGTAISTI
+1785 VGVGTANSTI

-1804 GDIVVYTAS
+1804 GDVVVYTAA
-1813 NPITPLTNNGIYYI
+1813 NPITPLTNNQIYYV

-1840 LYNASKLDYEYI
+1840 SYNASKLDYDYI

-1861 HKLSLINPKLTF
+1861 HNLSLINPKLTF
-1873 YRGNNVSIAVSDTSL
+1873 YKGNNVSIAVSDTSL
-1888 SGYDIKFYYDNEFK
+1888 SGYDIKFYYDNQFK
-1902 SEYTSTLIRKYGS
+1902 SEYNSTLIRKYGT
-1915 IGDSNPSSRINI
+1915 IGDSNPSSRINV
-1927 SIGDSIANQFFY
+1927 SIGDSIENQFFY

-1965 IEVKQSIYNG
+1965 IEVKESIYNG
-1975 SHIVSGIGTTSFDFT
+1975 SHIISGVGSTSFNFT
-1990 LVGTAE
+1990 LVEAPE
-1996 TTSYVSSGFSTAYYS
+1996 TTSYNASGFSTAYYS

-2024 KTVNFGLNLQKI
+2024 KTINFGLNLQKI

-2044 IEGFDGI
+2044 DEGTDGV
-2051 LSIESNDIGNI
+2051 LSIESNDIGSI

-2077 KTLKPKADVYTILK
+2077 KTLTPKADTYTILK
-2091 LKNVYKLKAIGITSG
+2091 LKNVYKLKTIGITTG
-2106 GKNYTSAPN
+2106 GKNYTSPPN
-2115 VIVIGNSSVLT
+2115 VIAVGNSSILT
-2126 KTSIQGSSVSKIEII
+2126 KTSLQGSSVSKIEII
-2141 SNDSGLSNDIRILPI
+2141 SNDSGLTNDIRILPI

-2168 SNFKINTLYLKAP
+2168 SSFKLNTLYLKAP
-2181 LSGFTEFPF
+2181 LLGFTEFPF
-2190 NQGDKIFVE
+2190 NIDDKIFVE

-2207 DGYNSSDYG
+2207 DGYNSSDYN
-2216 YKYFTVTG
+2216 YKYFTITG
-2224 INTISGSEYV
+2224 INTVSGSEYV
-2234 KYSISGLGNTGG
+2234 SYSISGLGNTGG
-2246 LFDSTKT
+2246 LFDLTKT

-2258 KANDLSTFNAEFEKI
+2258 KVNDLPTFNTEFEKI
-2273 NFLEGEKITQLSN
+2273 NFLEGEKITQLSDN
-2286 NATAYVS
+2286 TTAYVS
-2293 KNGWDSEAQ
+2293 RNGWDPEVQ
-2302 TLKIINIDGKFNEDG
+2302 MLKVVNVDGKFNEDG

-2334 SFDFDLNVNST
+2334 SFDFDLNVNSI
-2345 VKKDKDW
+2345 VKKDKNW

-2396 HASGFKNFS
+2396 HTSGFKNFS

-2410 NGIGKSSSIK
+2410 NGIGKSSSVK
-2420 SSDSKI
+2420 STDSQI
-2426 DLNVEILSSA
+2426 DLNVEISSSA

-2445 LASEDTNNQSL
+2445 LASEDTSNQSL

-2485 SQFTGISTTLGGQI
+2485 SQFTGITTTLGGQI

-2507 LNNGNTLLYK
+2507 YNNGNKLLYK
-2517 IFNSSGITTSSSL
+2517 IFNSSGITTSLSL

-2535 HEFNTGEMLKYSS
+2535 HEFNTGEILKYSP
-2548 NGGTPIGIVTTTVV
+2548 NGGTPIGITTATVV
-2562 GVGTTTVLPSDVYAI
+2562 GVGTTTILPSNVYAI

-2582 TIKLAIGSSQA
+2582 TIKLAIGSSEA
-2593 SSGLAIT
+2593 SSGIAIT
-2600 FTSSGIGTQ
+2600 FTSSGIGTH

-2624 ITIDNIIQSPL
+2624 ITVDNIIQSPL
-2635 SRKSVSVGLSTQV
+2635 SRKDISVGLSTQV
-2648 GLTTTII
+2648 GLTTTTI
-2655 YLNNIS
+2655 YLNDIS
-2661 KIQGKSLLKID
+2661 KIQGKSLLKIE
-2672 NEIIKV
+2672 NEIFKV
-2678 NLVGVGSTNSLNVD
+2678 NLVGVGTTNSLNVI

-2706 SAVTVL
+2706 AAVTVL
-2712 SGDYRIK
+2712 SGDYIIK
-2719 DGKIYFSDAPYG
+2719 DGTIYFSDAPYG

-2740 KSSFTG
+2740 KSTFTG

-2752 NYDTNHIIDDISES
+2752 NYNTNYIIDDISDL
-2766 FDSIQN
+2766 FDSTENQFN
-2772 KFDLKTNGTTL
+2772 LKTNGTTL

-2789 FGIVLVNNIFQKPF
+2789 FGVVLINNIFQRPF
-2803 YGDVGSILESDYQIV
+2803 YGDVGSILESDYQII
-2818 GTGQTIIFTGSNYK
+2818 GTGQTISFTGSDYK
-2832 DLPRGGVINEFDA
+2832 DLPRGGVINEFDI

-2874 STGGSGYIVAPR
+2874 STGGSGYTAAPR

-2898 ASIISSIT
+2898 VSIISSIT
-2906 NGIITSFT
+2906 NGIVTSFT
-2914 VVNPGSGY
+2914 IVNPGSGY

-2935 YPYKNLPLTGGNGIG
+2935 YPYKNLPLTGGNGTG

-2961 SIISFDLQNRGY
+2961 SIISFDLQDRGY

-2981 TLSGIPFRTGIGTS
+2981 TLSGIPFRTGIGTT

-3041 TKEYYSINAQND
+3041 TEEYYSINAQKD

-3073 EKDYIFNGGTRITFQ
+3073 EIDYTFNGGTRITFQ

-3095 KLKIYFYIGSST
+3095 KLKIYFYVGSSE
-3107 DYLIIDVNESVKPGD
+3107 DYLIIDVDQSVKPGD
-3122 RLRLQNQGNTSSQD
+3122 RLRLQEQNNIPSQD

-3141 ELIASDSVE
+3141 ELIASDTVE
-3150 TQTYGGVGIVTNSRF
+3150 TQTYGGIGIVTNSTF
-3165 LRPVVWS
+3165 LRPVVWT

-3181 GVKISKQRDYLETQI
+3181 GIKISKQRAYLEPQI
-3196 FPSTNIIASVASTD
+3196 YPSTNIIASVASTD

-3221 FSALDDLSQT
+3221 FNNLDDLSQT
-3231 LNDIV
+3231 LNDII
-3236 IVGLGTTAVTEKIK
+3236 IVGLGTTAVSEKIK

-3281 IKPDP
+3281 INPDP
-3286 NILGSVIRPGIST
+3286 NIPGSVTRPGIST

-3309 IGYGVTS
+3309 IGSGVTS
-3316 IKNDST
+3316 IKNNSS

-3353 NVKSISG
+3353 NVTSISG
-3360 INTSTLP
+3360 VNTSTLP

-3392 FYNQNGTAGIETS
+3392 FYNQNGTTGIETS

>member
-1 MTEKK
+1 MLENK

-12 IENQIPEF
+12 VENQIPEF
-20 INEENPLFKEFLNQ
+20 LNEENPLFKEFLNQ
-34 YYISQEFD
+34 YYISQEFEY
-42 NSITNLAENIPS
+42 SIVDLAENIPS
-54 YKHIDTYRNAGLST
+54 YKHIDTYSNVGLST
-68 ISISLTSNV
+68 ISISLTSDV
-77 LPFDDTIEVTTTIG
+77 LAFDDTINVNTTIG

-127 KIETEGNP
+127 QIETEGSP
-135 EFLTFG
+135 EFLTFS
-141 STDAEEHFSGSLVNN
+141 STSAEEHSSESLVSN

-170 YQFLPGFENRSFT
+170 YQFLPGFENRTFA
-183 PGVSIENILTRAKD
+183 PGVSVENILTRAKD

-244 VESLDG
+244 VESLNG
-250 NPLNLKE
+250 NPTNLKK
-257 TTIYQNSFD
+257 TTLYQNSFES
-266 LPSANGTISNVED
+266 PTANGTISNVED

-290 SFPKFTVNG
+290 SFPKSTING

-309 IVNTPSS
+309 IGNTPSS
-316 DVTTV
+316 DVVAV

-326 FKDSGNFYY
+326 FKNSGNFYY
-335 LDKES
+335 LDEQS
-340 NVYNQIEYT
+340 NVYIEIAYT

-362 TTSLTENTPIIDDNF
+362 ESPLNENTPIIDENF

-382 NNDINSICKMRV
+382 NNDTNLICKMRV
-394 VGVISNLSTGVE
+394 VGAISDLSTGVE
-406 NTKYFLPGDKIGLK
+406 NTKYFLSGDKIKLK

-440 ISYTETQSVDANSNT
+440 ISYTETQSVVAATNT
-455 IITKSPHFLQKGNSV
+455 ITTKSPHFLHKGDNV
-470 DIINK
+470 DIIK
-475 LTNSTIVSSS
+475 KSTNSTIVSSS
-485 EVSSVLNSTQF
+485 EVSRVLNSTQF
-496 KIATYAATGFLDN
+496 QISTGSLDD
-509 NTEYYVKKNLNFVSS
+509 NTEYYVKKNLNFVSNN
-524 KLNLNSLLADIQ
+524 LNLNSLLADIQ
-536 NSFIDKDENTYIAFS
+536 NTFIDKDENTYIAFS

-573 SSGVIQI
+573 SSGVINI
-580 NSHKFITGDK
+580 SSHGFITGDK

-598 ITGISSGYYYVN
+598 ISGITTGYYYVN
-610 KLNDNSIQLY
+610 KLNENSIQLS

-633 FNGSGDNTNTIT
+633 FNGSGGNTNTIT
-645 PADLYGNNLINQ
+645 SADLYGNNLINQ

-665 NPEKNTNNSPI
+665 FPENNTNNSPI
-676 SGPIGVSLNGVELYS
+676 SGPIGVSLNGVELHS

-697 VFYGQLQKINILES
+697 VFYGQLQKINVLEN

-716 VVNPATISILDSFG
+716 VVNPATISILDSSG

-749 NPGFDFINLPIVKV
+749 NPGFNYIELPIVKI

-788 LKVNLVSNS
+788 SKVNLISNA
-797 IDLDNDHK
+797 INLDDDHK
-805 FFDGEEVIYTSSGL
+805 FFDGEEVIYTSLGL

-824 STNVGFTT
+824 STGVGFST
-832 SRLTNNAIYYISKTD
+832 SRLTNNAFYYISKNDET
-847 NKSFSIAASKENAL
+847 SFSIAASKENAL
-861 TKTNLIDFISF
+861 TKTNLIDFLSF
-872 GNQTHNFKSSK
+872 GNQTHNFTSSK

-894 NPGSTYS
+894 NPGSSYS

-937 NHNYKNGDV
+937 NHNYKNGDL
-946 LTYSVD
+946 LTYSTS
-952 GTTISGLST
+952 GTSISGLST
-961 SNYYKVTVIDEN
+961 SNYYKVTIIDEN

-982 ASSISNTDYD
+982 ASSISNADYD
-992 NKIYTNLTNIG
+992 NKIYTNLINIG

-1008 FNYPPITVSIFG
+1008 FNYPPITVNIFG
-1020 NTGISSTTIPSY
+1020 NTGISSTSIPSY
-1032 YTATAYAV
+1032 YTATAYAT
-1040 VSGKVENVFLKKGG
+1040 VSGKVENIFLKTGG

-1067 RPEVTLQTG
+1067 RPEITLQTG
-1076 KNASIRAIVND
+1076 KNASIKAIVND

-1092 DVYIIDKGSEY
+1092 DVYIIDRGSEY

-1108 LEVIGSGNYAE
+1108 LEAIGSGNYAK
-1119 LKANISGGQIT
+1119 LKANISNGQIS
-1130 SIDIISGGKGY
+1130 SIEIINGGKGY
-1141 SKNNTTIKVTPRGS
+1141 SKNDTIIRVTPRGS
-1155 GAFFNAEI
+1155 GAIFNAEI
-1163 QKWSINAVEKYEDIL
+1163 QKWSINAVEKYKNIL
-1178 KTEVYKETLQIP
+1178 ETEQFKGTLQIP

-1199 IGSYYATKEIRKI
+1199 LGSYYASKEIRKI
-1212 LNDNLDQTTFEE
+1212 LNDNLDENTFEE

-1249 NAKSIADSSG
+1249 NAKSIPDSSG
-1259 TGGLKRILSG
+1259 TGGLKRIVSG
-1269 YKLTPISDASLR
+1269 YALDVIDDDTLR
-1281 PSYPSGYF
+1281 PSYPNGYF
-1289 IEDYN
+1289 VEDYN
-1294 FDNSGDLDEYNGR
+1294 FNNSGDLDEHNGR
-1307 YIVNSDFPNGT
+1307 FIVNSDFPNGT

-1326 VNKKPVFPY
+1326 VNKNPVFPY
-1335 ITFKHYN
+1335 ITFNHNN
-1342 ATDLFNYDVLKT
+1342 ATDLFNYDVLKN

-1363 EYKRNITPQGISEK
+1363 EYKRNITPQGIAEK

-1387 FNSNVDLKVILT
+1387 FNSNVDLEVILT

-1407 SIKDGGFD
+1407 SVEDGGFD

-1490 KSTEGLKTI
+1490 KSAEGLKTI
-1499 SVSSIVAS
+1499 GVSSIVAS

-1519 ITTFISISDPSSNGN
+1519 ITTFISISDPTSNGN
-1534 FTPNSIIQIESEQL
+1534 FTPNSIIQIDSEQL
-1548 LILNLDNYNNRYRVQ
+1548 LILNLDNYNNKYRVQ

-1589 NNNSPISSNIQTN
+1589 NNNSSIPTNIQTN
-1602 YSYYFNPNTSVGI
+1602 YSYYFNPNTSIGI
-1615 GSSYTSVIV
+1615 GNSYTNVIV
-1624 ATSGN
+1624 ETSGSN
-1629 NDIVKS
+1629 NITKS
-1635 IPPKSIYLPNHK
+1635 VPPRSIYLPNHK
-1647 FNTGDLISYTSIGST
+1647 FNTGDLLSYTSIGST
-1662 IIASKNSSLTPTFE
+1662 IVASKNSSLTPTFR
-1676 LNSFQN
+1676 LNDFGN
-1682 LYCVKVSDEYIGVS
+1682 LYCVKINDEYIGVS

-1702 TTSSVYFVSYTGLNH
+1702 TTSYVYFVSYTGTNH
-1717 KFESIKNQVTGNSK
+1717 NFESIKNQVTGNSK

-1737 TVNDSIDLM
+1737 TVDESIDLM
-1746 QGDNI
+1746 AGDNI
-1751 NLNILPKSNQYFDFK
+1751 NLNILPKLNQSFNFK

-1774 VVNPVTFASTE
+1774 VVNPVSFASTA
-1785 VGVGTAISTI
+1785 VGVGTANSTI

-1804 GDIVVYTAS
+1804 GDVVVYTAAS
-1813 NPITPLTNNGIYYI
+1813 PITPLANNEIYYV

-1840 LYNASKLDYEYI
+1840 SYNASKLDYEYI

-1861 HKLSLINPKLTF
+1861 HNLSLINPKLTF
-1873 YRGNNVSIAVSDTSL
+1873 YKGNNVSIAVSDTSL
-1888 SGYDIKFYYDNEFK
+1888 SGYDIKFYYDNQFK
-1902 SEYTSTLIRKYGS
+1902 SEYNSTLIRKYGT
-1915 IGDSNPSSRINI
+1915 IGDSNPSSRINV
-1927 SIGDSIANQFFY
+1927 SIGDSIENQFFY

-1975 SHIVSGIGTTSFDFT
+1975 SHIISGVGTTSFDFT

-1996 TTSYVSSGFSTAYYS
+1996 TTTYVSSGFSTAYYS

-2024 KTVNFGLNLQKI
+2024 KTINFGLNLQKI

-2044 IEGFDGI
+2044 IEGTDGV

-2062 KDVRVINQGLEFSNN
+2062 KDVRVSNQGLEFSNN
-2077 KTLKPKADVYTILK
+2077 KTLTPKADAYTILK
-2091 LKNVYKLKAIGITSG
+2091 LKNVYKLKTIGISTG

-2115 VIVIGNSSVLT
+2115 VIAVGNSSILT

-2141 SNDSGLSNDIRILPI
+2141 SNDSGLSNNIRILPT

-2181 LSGFTEFPF
+2181 LLGFAEFPF
-2190 NQGDKIFVE
+2190 NIGNKIFVE
-2199 NVLITDSS
+2199 NVLTTDLG
-2207 DGYNSSDYG
+2207 DGYNSSDYN

-2224 INTISGSEYV
+2224 INTVSGSEYV
-2234 KYSISGLGNTGG
+2234 SYSISGLGNTGG
-2246 LFDSTKT
+2246 LFDLTKT

-2258 KANDLSTFNAEFEKI
+2258 KVNDLSSFNGELEKI
-2273 NFLEGEKITQLSN
+2273 TFLEGEKITQLSDN
-2286 NATAYVS
+2286 TTAYVS
-2293 KNGWDSEAQ
+2293 ENGWDPEAQ
-2302 TLKIINIDGKFNEDG
+2302 TLKVINIDGKFNKDS

-2396 HASGFKNFS
+2396 HTSGFKNFS

-2410 NGIGKSSSIK
+2410 NGIGNTSSVKST
-2420 SSDSKI
+2420 DSQI
-2426 DLNVEILSSA
+2426 DLNVEIPSLA

-2485 SQFTGISTTLGGQI
+2485 SQFTGITTTLGGQI

-2507 LNNGNTLLYK
+2507 YNNGNTLLYK
-2517 IFNSSGITTSSSL
+2517 NFNSSGITTSLSL
-2530 ITISD
+2530 ITITD
-2535 HEFNTGEMLKYSS
+2535 HEFNTGEVLKYSS

-2562 GVGTTTVLPSDVYAI
+2562 GVGTTTILPFSVYAI

-2593 SSGLAIT
+2593 SSGIAIT

-2624 ITIDNIIQSPL
+2624 ITVDNIIQSPL
-2635 SRKSVSVGLSTQV
+2635 SRKDISVGLSTQV
-2648 GLTTTII
+2648 GLTTTTI
-2655 YLNNIS
+2655 YLNDIS
-2661 KIQGKSLLKID
+2661 KIQGKSLLKIE
-2672 NEIIKV
+2672 NEIFKV
-2678 NLVGVGSTNSLNVD
+2678 NLVGVGTTNSLNVI

-2706 SAVTVL
+2706 AAVTVL
-2712 SGDYRIK
+2712 SGDYTIK
-2719 DGKIYFSDAPYG
+2719 DGTIYFSDAPYG

-2740 KSSFTG
+2740 KSTFTG

-2752 NYDTNHIIDDISES
+2752 NYNTNYIIDDISDL
-2766 FDSIQN
+2766 FDSTENQFN
-2772 KFDLKTNGTTL
+2772 LKTNGTTL

-2789 FGIVLVNNIFQKPF
+2789 FGVVLVNNIFQRPF
-2803 YGDVGSILESDYQIV
+2803 YGDVGSYFESDYQIV
-2818 GTGQTIIFTGSNYK
+2818 GTGQTISFTGSNYE
-2832 DLPRGGVINEFDA
+2832 DLPKGGVINEFDVI
-2845 TNGSGYQSPYRASG
+2845 NGSGYQTPYRASA
-2859 YATVSV
+2859 YVTVSI

-2874 STGGSGYIVAPR
+2874 STGGSGYTAAPR

-2898 ASIISSIT
+2898 VSIVSSIT
-2906 NGIITSFT
+2906 NGIVTSFT
-2914 VVNPGSGY
+2914 IVNPGSGY

-2935 YPYKNLPLTGGNGIG
+2935 YPYKNLPLTGGNGVG

-2995 AFKITVKNKYQSK
+2995 SFKITVKNKYQSK

-3019 LDDFSNLFNSSRR
+3019 LDDFSNLFNGSRK

-3041 TKEYYSINAQND
+3041 TKEYYSINAQKD

-3073 EKDYIFNGGTRITFQ
+3073 EIDYTFNGGTRITFQ

-3095 KLKIYFYIGSST
+3095 KLKIYFYVGSSE
-3107 DYLIIDVNESVKPGD
+3107 DYLVIDVNQSVKPGD
-3122 RLRLQNQGNTSSQD
+3122 RLRLQKQNNIPSQD

-3150 TQTYGGVGIVTNSRF
+3150 TQTYGGVGIVTDSTF
-3165 LRPVVWS
+3165 LRPVSWS

-3181 GVKISKQRDYLETQI
+3181 GQKISKQRDYLEPQI
-3196 FPSTNIIASVASTD
+3196 YPSTNIIASVASTD

-3221 FSALDDLSQT
+3221 FNNLDDLSQT
-3231 LNDIV
+3231 LNDII
-3236 IVGLGTTAVTEKIK
+3236 IVGLGTTAVSEKIK

-3281 IKPDP
+3281 INPDP
-3286 NILGSVIRPGIST
+3286 NIPGSVTRPGIST

-3309 IGYGVTS
+3309 IGSGVTS
-3316 IKNDST
+3316 IKNNSS

-3353 NVKSISG
+3353 NVTSISG
-3360 INTSTLP
+3360 VNTSTLP
-3367 QLNSYGTY
+3367 NLNSYGTY

-3382 SRNSNSKSFQ
+3382 SRNLNSKSFE

-3411 LQLRLIY
+3411 LQLRLTY

>member
-1 MTEKK
+1 MPEHK

-12 IENQIPEF
+12 VENQIPEF
-20 INEENPLFKEFLNQ
+20 LNEENPLFKEFLNQ
-34 YYISQEFD
+34 YYISQEFQY
-42 NSITNLAENIPS
+42 SIVDLAENIPS
-54 YKHIDTYRNAGLST
+54 YKHIDTYSNVGLST
-68 ISISLTSNV
+68 ISISLTSNI
-77 LPFDDTIEVTTTIG
+77 LAFDDIINTTTTIG

-108 TGITTNSFTG
+108 TGITTNSFIG
-118 CIRGFSGIS
+118 CIRGFSGITQ
-127 KIETEGNP
+127 IETEGSP
-135 EFLTFG
+135 EFLTFS
-141 STDAEEHFSGSLVNN
+141 STDAQEHSSGSLVSN
-156 LSSIFVQEFFKKYK
+156 LSFVFVQEFFKKYK
-170 YQFLPGFENRSFT
+170 YQFLPGFENRNFT
-183 PGVSIENILTRAKD
+183 SGLSIENILTRAKD

-250 NPLNLKE
+250 NPTNLKK
-257 TTIYQNSFD
+257 TTLYQNSFD
-266 LPSANGTISNVED
+266 FPTANGTISNVEN

-290 SFPKFTVNG
+290 SFPKSTING

-309 IVNTPSS
+309 IGNTPSS
-316 DVTTV
+316 DVITV

-326 FKDSGNFYY
+326 FKSSGNFYY
-335 LDKES
+335 LDEQS
-340 NVYNQIEYT
+340 DVYIEIAYT

-362 TTSLTENTPIIDDNF
+362 ESPLNENTPIIDENF

-382 NNDINSICKMRV
+382 NNDTNLICKMRV
-394 VGVISNLSTGVE
+394 VGAISDLSTGVE
-406 NTKYFLPGDKIGLK
+406 NTKYFLSGDKIKLK

-440 ISYTETQSVDANSNT
+440 ISYIESQSVIAGSNT
-455 IITKSPHFLQKGNSV
+455 IITKSPHFLHKGDNV

-475 LTNSTIVSSS
+475 LTNSTTVSSS
-485 EVSSVLNSTQF
+485 EVSRVLNSTQF
-496 KIATYAATGFLDN
+496 QITTGSLDN

-524 KLNLNSLLADIQ
+524 NLNLNSLLADIQ

-551 GYPSYSALETTNRS
+551 GYPSYSTLETTNRS

-573 SSGVIQI
+573 SSGII
-580 NSHKFITGDK
+580 NIGSHGFITGDK
-590 IYLETSSG
+590 IYLEASSG
-598 ITGISSGYYYVN
+598 ITGLSSGYYYVN
-610 KLNDNSIQLY
+610 KLNDISIQLS

-633 FNGSGDNTNTIT
+633 FNGSGDNTNIIT
-645 PADLYGNNLINQ
+645 PADLYGNNLKNQ

-665 NPEKNTNNSPI
+665 NSEKNTSNLPVY
-676 SGPIGVSLNGVELYS
+676 GPIGVSLNGVELHS
-691 PISNDS
+691 PFSNDS
-697 VFYGQLQKINILES
+697 VFYGQLQKINVLES

-716 VVNPATISILDSFG
+716 VVNPATISIVDSSG
-730 SGAQAYPHLSGS
+730 SGAEAYPHLSGS

-749 NPGFDFINLPIVKV
+749 NPGFNYIDLPIVKI

-773 EAKMTSYQHYVSFSD
+773 EAKMTSYQHHVSFSD
-788 LKVNLVSNS
+788 LKVDLISNS
-797 IDLDNDHK
+797 INLSDNHK
-805 FFDGEEVIYTSSGL
+805 FFDGEKVIYTSSGL

-824 STNVGFTT
+824 STNVGFST
-832 SRLTNNAIYYISKTD
+832 SRLTNNAFYYISKIDET
-847 NKSFSIAASKENAL
+847 SFSIATSKENAL
-861 TKTNLIDFISF
+861 AKTNLIDFLSF
-872 GNQTHNFKSSK
+872 GNKTHDFASFK

-894 NPGSTYS
+894 NPGSSYS

-909 IAYPPS
+909 IVYPPL

-937 NHNYKNGDV
+937 NHNYKNGDL
-946 LTYSVD
+946 LTYTTS
-952 GTTISGLST
+952 GTSISGLST
-961 SNYYKVTVIDEN
+961 SNYYKATIIDKN

-992 NKIYTNLTNIG
+992 NKIYTNFVNIG

-1008 FNYPPITVSIFG
+1008 FNYPPITVGIFG
-1020 NTGISSTTIPSY
+1020 NTGISSTSIPSY
-1032 YTATAYAV
+1032 YTATAHAV
-1040 VSGKVENVFLKKGG
+1040 VSGKVENIFLKKGG

-1059 TNIINLIR
+1059 TNITNLIR

-1076 KNASIRAIVND
+1076 KNASFKVIVND

-1092 DVYIIDKGSEY
+1092 DVYIISKGSEY

-1108 LEVIGSGNYAE
+1108 LEVIGSGKYAK
-1119 LKANISGGQIT
+1119 LNANIFNGQIT
-1130 SIDIISGGKGY
+1130 SVNIISGGKGY
-1141 SKNNTTIKVTPRGS
+1141 SKNNTTIIATPRGS
-1155 GAFFNAEI
+1155 GAIFNAEI
-1163 QKWSINAVEKYEDIL
+1163 QKWSINAVEKYKDIL
-1178 KTEVYKETLQIP
+1178 ETEVYKDTLQIP

-1199 IGSYYATKEIRKI
+1199 IVSYYATKEIRKI
-1212 LNDNLDQTTFEE
+1212 LNDNLSEGTFQE
-1224 LDELNSHSPI
+1224 LGELVSHSPI
-1234 IGWAYDGNPIYGPYG
+1234 IGWTYDGNPIYGPYG
-1249 NAKSIADSSG
+1249 NAKAIADSSG
-1259 TGGLKRILSG
+1259 TGGLKRITSSYNKLSVIAG
-1269 YKLTPISDASLR
+1269 ISLR
-1281 PSYPSGYF
+1281 PPYPSGYF

-1294 FDNSGDLDEYNGR
+1294 FDNSGDLDEHNGR
-1307 YIVNSDFPNGT
+1307 FIVNSDFPNGT

-1326 VNKKPVFPY
+1326 IDKKPAFPY
-1335 ITFKHYN
+1335 ITFKHHN

-1354 QSDSYLNTG
+1354 QSDLYLNTG

-1387 FNSNVDLKVILT
+1387 FNSNVDLEVILT
-1399 KKSGISTI
+1399 KKSGISEI
-1407 SIKDGGFD
+1407 IVKDSGSS
-1415 YKVGDDVVFSNAPN
+1415 YKVGDDVIFLNDPN
-1429 VNSSVKEVLGKN
+1429 ISSSVKEVLGKN

-1484 ISSALY
+1484 ISSASY
-1490 KSTEGLKTI
+1490 KSSEGLKTI

-1519 ITTFISISDPSSNGN
+1519 ITTFISISDPTSNGN
-1534 FTPNSIIQIESEQL
+1534 FTSNSIIQIGSEQL

-1563 RAYNNTVGSAHTA
+1563 RAYNNTVGSAHTV

-1589 NNNSPISSNIQTN
+1589 DNNSPIATNIQTN
-1602 YSYYFNPNTSVGI
+1602 YSYYFNPNTSIGI
-1615 GSSYTSVIV
+1615 GNSYTNVIV
-1624 ATSGN
+1624 GTSGSN
-1629 NDIVKS
+1629 NIIKS
-1635 IPPKSIYLPNHK
+1635 VPPKAIYLPNHK
-1647 FNTGDLISYTSIGST
+1647 FNTGDLLSYTSIGST
-1662 IIASKNSSLTPTFE
+1662 IVASKNSSLTPTFK
-1676 LNSFQN
+1676 LNDFSN
-1682 LYCVKVSDEYIGVS
+1682 LYCVKINDEYIGVS

-1702 TTSSVYFVSYTGLNH
+1702 ATSYVYFVSYTGTNH
-1717 KFESIKNQVTGNSK
+1717 NFESIKNQVTGNSK
-1731 KVNVTV
+1731 KINATV
-1737 TVNDSIDLM
+1737 TVDESIDLVA
-1746 QGDNI
+1746 GDNI
-1751 NLNILPKSNQYFDFK
+1751 NLNILPKSNQFFDFK

-1774 VVNPVTFASTE
+1774 VVNPVSFASTA
-1785 VGVGTAISTI
+1785 VGVGTANSAI

-1804 GDIVVYTAS
+1804 GDVVVYTAA
-1813 NPITPLTNNGIYYI
+1813 NPITPLTNNEIYYV

-1840 LYNASKLDYEYI
+1840 SYNASKLDYEYI

-1861 HKLSLINPKLTF
+1861 HNLSLINPKLTF
-1873 YRGNNVSIAVSDTSL
+1873 YKGNNVSIAVSDTSL
-1888 SGYDIKFYYDNEFK
+1888 SGYDIKFYYDNQFK
-1902 SEYTSTLIRKYGS
+1902 SEYDSTLIRKFGT
-1915 IGDSNPSSRINI
+1915 IGDSNSSSRINV
-1927 SIGDSIANQFFY
+1927 SIGDSIENQFFY
-1939 RIEGKDIKFTD
+1939 RIEGKDIKFTS
-1950 TYPSSTNTDVENYSL
+1950 TYPSSTNTDVKNYSL
-1965 IEVKQSIYNG
+1965 MEVKQSIYNG
-1975 SHIVSGIGTTSFDFT
+1975 SHIISGVGTTSFNFT

-2024 KTVNFGLNLQKI
+2024 KTINFGLNLQKI

-2044 IEGFDGI
+2044 DEGTDGV
-2051 LSIESNDIGNI
+2051 LSIESNDIGSI
-2062 KDVRVINQGLEFSNN
+2062 KDIRVINQGLEFSNN
-2077 KTLKPKADVYTILK
+2077 KTLTPKADAYTILK
-2091 LKNVYKLKAIGITSG
+2091 LKNVYKLKTIGITTG

-2115 VIVIGNSSVLT
+2115 VIAVGNSSILT
-2126 KTSIQGSSVSKIEII
+2126 RTSIQGSSVSKIEII
-2141 SNDSGLSNDIRILPI
+2141 SNDSGLSNNIRILPT
-2156 NNSNGVGIINAT
+2156 NNSNGVGIVNAT

-2181 LSGFTEFPF
+2181 LLGFAEFPF
-2190 NQGDKIFVE
+2190 NMGDKIFVE

-2207 DGYNSSDYG
+2207 DGYNSSDYN
-2216 YKYFTVTG
+2216 YKYFTITG
-2224 INTISGSEYV
+2224 INTVSGSEYV
-2234 KYSISGLGNTGG
+2234 SYSISGLGNTGG
-2246 LFDSTKT
+2246 LFDLTKT

-2258 KANDLSTFNAEFEKI
+2258 KVNDLPTFNGELERI
-2273 NFLEGEKITQLSN
+2273 TFLEGEKITQLSDN
-2286 NATAYVS
+2286 TTAYVS
-2293 KNGWDSEAQ
+2293 ENGWDPEAQ
-2302 TLKIINIDGKFNEDG
+2302 TLKIINIDGKFNEDS

-2382 VEYDVWKESVNSLT
+2382 VEYDVWKEPVNSLT
-2396 HASGFKNFS
+2396 HTSGFKNFS

-2410 NGIGKSSSIK
+2410 NGIGKTSSIK
-2420 SSDSKI
+2420 STDSQI
-2426 DLNVEILSSA
+2426 DLNVEISSLA

-2445 LASEDTNNQSL
+2445 LASEDTNDQSL

-2485 SQFTGISTTLGGQI
+2485 SQFTGIITSLGGQI
-2499 VGLTSFSL
+2499 VGLTSFKL
-2507 LNNGNTLLYK
+2507 YNNQNTLLYK
-2517 IFNSSGITTSSSL
+2517 NFNSSGITTSLSL
-2530 ITISD
+2530 ITITD
-2535 HEFNTGEMLKYSS
+2535 HEFNTGEILKYSS
-2548 NGGTPIGIVTTTVV
+2548 NGGTPIEIITTTVV
-2562 GVGTTTVLPSDVYAI
+2562 GVGTTTILPSNVYAI

-2582 TIKLAIGSSQA
+2582 TIKLAVGSSEA
-2593 SSGLAIT
+2593 SSGVAIT

-2624 ITIDNIIQSPL
+2624 ITVDNIIQSPL
-2635 SRKSVSVGLSTQV
+2635 SRKDISVGLSTQV
-2648 GLTTTII
+2648 GLTTTTI

-2661 KIQGKSLLKID
+2661 KIQGKSLIKIE
-2672 NEIIKV
+2672 NEIVKV
-2678 NLVGVGSTNSLNVD
+2678 NLVGIGSTNSLNVI

-2706 SAVTVL
+2706 AAVTVL
-2712 SGDYRIK
+2712 SGDYTIK
-2719 DGKIYFSDAPYG
+2719 DGTIYFSDAPYG
-2731 PTGIGSLTS
+2731 PTGIGLLTP
-2740 KSSFTG
+2740 KSTFTG

-2752 NYDTNHIIDDISES
+2752 NYGKNYIIDDISES
-2766 FDSIQN
+2766 FNSIQN
-2772 KFDLKTNGTTL
+2772 KFDLKTNGITL

-2789 FGIVLVNNIFQKPF
+2789 FGIVLVNNIFQRPF
-2803 YGDVGSILESDYQIV
+2803 YGDVGSSLESDYQIV
-2818 GTGQTIIFTGSNYK
+2818 GTGQTISFTGSDYK

-2845 TNGSGYQSPYRASG
+2845 TNGSEYQPPYRASG
-2859 YATVSV
+2859 YVTVSV

-2874 STGGSGYIVAPR
+2874 STGGSGYTAAPR

-2898 ASIISSIT
+2898 VSIISSIT
-2906 NGIITSFT
+2906 NGIVTSFT
-2914 VVNPGSGY
+2914 IVNPGSGY

-2935 YPYKNLPLTGGNGIG
+2935 YPYKNLPLTGGNGTG

-2961 SIISFDLQNRGY
+2961 SIISFDLQDRGY

-2995 AFKITVKNKYQSK
+2995 SFKITVKNKYQSK

-3041 TKEYYSINAQND
+3041 TKEYYSINAQKD

-3073 EKDYIFNGGTRITFQ
+3073 ETDYTFNGGTRLTFQ

-3095 KLKIYFYIGSST
+3095 KLKIYFYVGSSE
-3107 DYLIIDVNESVKPGD
+3107 DYLIIDVDQSVKPGD
-3122 RLRLQNQGNTSSQD
+3122 RLRLQEQNNVPSQD

-3141 ELIASDSVE
+3141 ELIASDTIE
-3150 TQTYGGVGIVTNSRF
+3150 TQTYGGIGIVTNSTF
-3165 LRPVVWS
+3165 LRPIVWT

-3181 GVKISKQRDYLETQI
+3181 GIKISKQRAYLEPQI
-3196 FPSTNIIASVASTD
+3196 YPSTNIIASVASTD

-3221 FSALDDLSQT
+3221 FNDLDDLSQT
-3231 LNDIV
+3231 LNDII
-3236 IVGLGTTAVTEKIK
+3236 IVGLGTTAVSEKIK

-3281 IKPDP
+3281 INPDP
-3286 NILGSVIRPGIST
+3286 NIPGSVTRPGIST

-3309 IGYGVTS
+3309 IGSGVTS
-3316 IKNDST
+3316 IKNNLSL
-3322 SVVSVGNS
+3322 VVSVGNS

-3353 NVKSISG
+3353 NVTSISG
-3360 INTSTLP
+3360 VNTSTLP